1 MDPHRTE
8 KYIEE
13 LVNDL
18 RDTWGVT
25 ESTAFR
31 LLKKFQWD
39 KEKASSN
46 LTEGDNLETLE
57 VGGNSQ
63 KAEEVDC

>member
-31 LLKKFQWD
+31 LLKKFAWD
-39 KEKASSN
+39 KEKVSSN
-46 LTEGDNLETLE
+46 LTEDDNLDTLE

-63 KAEEVDC
+63 QAQEVNF

>member
-18 RDTWGVT
+18 KETWGVT

-39 KEKASSN
+39 KEKASSH
-46 LTEGDNLETLE
+46 LTEDDNLDTLE

-63 KAEEVDC
+63 QTQEVDL